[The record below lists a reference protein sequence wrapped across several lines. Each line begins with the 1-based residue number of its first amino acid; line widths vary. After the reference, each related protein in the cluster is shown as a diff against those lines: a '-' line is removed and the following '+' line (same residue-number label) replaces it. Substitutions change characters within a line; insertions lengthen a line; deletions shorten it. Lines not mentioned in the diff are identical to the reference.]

1 MPITRRDSN
10 GNHGYAVPVAL
21 IVVLMS
27 GYWVISEW
35 RTLPGL
41 IEMALTAIR

>member
-1 MPITRRDSN
+1 MPITRRDGN

-35 RTLPGL
+35 HALTGL
-41 IEMALTAIR
+41 IELALTAIR